1 MTKIFLVLLDWK
13 FKITMINTL
22 RAVMEKDNMQELM
35 GNEAEIE
42 SKNESKEMLKIKN
55 SNEMKNA
62 FAGLTRRLHLT
73 EERSLNLRTHE

>member
-1 MTKIFLVLLDWK
+1 MAGMLELKDCE
-13 FKITMINTL
+13 FKTTMINTL

-62 FAGLTRRLHLT
+62 FAVIQSKLQV
-73 EERSLNLRTHE
+73 